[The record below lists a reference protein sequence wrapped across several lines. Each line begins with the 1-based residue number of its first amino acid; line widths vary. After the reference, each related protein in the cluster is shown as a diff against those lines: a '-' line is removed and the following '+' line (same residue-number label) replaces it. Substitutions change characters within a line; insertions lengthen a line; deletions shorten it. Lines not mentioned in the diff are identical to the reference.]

1 MIATPVMVSWDPSLA
16 VGNAEIDGQHQEL
29 FRRVDQLLRALQLG
43 SVNAEVERVMAF
55 VGDYVH
61 LHFRS
66 EEALMQRSGYPQ
78 RPAHC
83 AEHLELIKSFVG
95 LKKEL
100 GQTGPTPEFAA
111 KLGAA
116 LVDWLREHIA
126 TTDTAFATWLA
137 AQPATTPASHH

>member
-66 EEALMQRSGYPQ
+66 EEALMQRSG
-78 RPAHC
+78 
-83 AEHLELIKSFVG
+83 
-95 LKKEL
+95 
-100 GQTGPTPEFAA
+100 
-111 KLGAA
+111 
-116 LVDWLREHIA
+116 
-126 TTDTAFATWLA
+126 
-137 AQPATTPASHH
+137 